1 MTEISAAKRPRL
13 PVIDIARGV
22 AIVAMVIYH
31 LCWDLSFYG
40 FIPVDVGYDPG
51 WVFFARSI
59 LFAFMFLVGVGL
71 VLGHGDGMRWK
82 RFWRRWLFLV
92 AGALLIS
99 LGTWLTF
106 PESFVYFGVLHA
118 IALFSLLALPFLFTP
133 IWLTALVGAVVIALH
148 FLYRDPLFNAV
159 PLSWIGF
166 WEVPPLTND
175 LVPVFPW
182 LGVVLGGIVVARLV
196 RGSRVETRLGEIR
209 PGNRLARTLGWMGRW
224 SLVIYVVH
232 QPLLLAVIAPLSMAT
247 GAQDAGREIEF
258 LNSCQVTCEATGT
271 SAALCAT
278 YCQCGLDGVIR
289 DELWG
294 PIYSGVVSPEEQAQ
308 LDANNRQC
316 SALIYPELGAE

>member
-1 MTEISAAKRPRL
+1 MIETSTAKRPRL

-31 LCWDLSFYG
+31 LSWDLSFYG

-59 LFAFMFLVGVGL
+59 LFSFMFLVGVGL

-82 RFWRRWLFLV
+82 SFWRRTLFV
-92 AGALLIS
+92 AGAALLIT
-99 LGTWLTF
+99 LGTWIMF

-133 IWLTALVGAVVIALH
+133 VWLTALVGAVVIALH

-182 LGVVLGGIVVARLV
+182 LGVVLGGIVAARLV
-196 RGSRVETRLGEIR
+196 RGSAVERRLAEIR
-209 PGNRLARTLGWMGRW
+209 PGNRLARMLGWMGRW
-224 SLVIYVVH
+224 SLVIYVLH

-258 LNSCQVTCEATGT
+258 LSSCQVSCEATGT
-271 SAALCAT
+271 TAALCAT

-294 PIYSGVVSPEEQAQ
+294 PIYSGVVSAEEQAQ

-316 SALIYPELGAE
+316 SVLIYPELGAD